1 MTPSR
6 RHFLRS
12 AAASSILFP
21 GIMNQLLADD
31 GDPLAIREPH
41 FAPKAKNVIFLFM
54 TGGVSH
60 VDTFD
65 PKPELTRQHG
75 KQIASDHPAAK
86 NRDDY
91 KRIYLKRPQWEF
103 QPYGQSGTEVSSL
116 FPHVG
121 ECVDDIALIR
131 SMYTSHVD
139 HYFATLGMH
148 TGSFSIAR
156 PSMGSWVT
164 YGLGSMNRNLP
175 GFVVIAPAQTYAGTQ
190 VYSNDVCPVHTRG
203 RWLSPATNRW

>member
-31 GDPLAIREPH
+31 GDPLAIRQPH

-60 VDTFD
+60 IDTFD

-75 KQIASDHPAAK
+75 KEIAG
-86 NRDDY
+86 
-91 KRIYLKRPQWEF
+91 LF
-103 QPYGQSGTEVSSL
+103 QRL
-116 FPHVG
+116 
-121 ECVDDIALIR
+121 
-131 SMYTSHVD
+131 
-139 HYFATLGMH
+139 
-148 TGSFSIAR
+148 
-156 PSMGSWVT
+156 PS
-164 YGLGSMNRNLP
+164 RCAP
-175 GFVVIAPAQTYAGTQ
+175 GNTR
-190 VYSNDVCPVHTRG
+190 CPRQ
-203 RWLSPATNRW
+203 